1 MNERDGKMNI
11 IEKNEKNKIN
21 NTRNSEEEPDWNR
34 SNEFLRSNYSENN
47 INILEN
53 TVSQLK
59 SIGYEIQSEISI
71 HLGIIDDINFSI
83 DSTNRRIKIS
93 QKILNRLVNMA
104 STTTLIFITF
114 LLFILLVLQWLI

>member
-93 QKILNRLVNMA
+93 QRILNRLVNMA
-104 STTTLIFITF
+104 STTTFIFITF